1 MQDKIAEVQKGQRPS
16 LLETDKANE
25 LIKAINALG
34 QIEIATSQTGEATVE
49 YMGDSIKI
57 TVPGMP
63 AGYFEKEI
71 QICEDDAVKTYAL
84 LVRGPIA

>member
-1 MQDKIAEVQKGQRPS
+1 MQDKIEEVQKGKRPT

-25 LIKAINALG
+25 LIRAINALG

-71 QICEDDAVKTYAL
+71 QVCEDTEVKTYAM
-84 LVRGPIA
+84 LVRGPIE

>member
-1 MQDKIAEVQKGQRPS
+1 MQDKIAEVQKGKRPT

-25 LIKAINALG
+25 LIRAINALG

-57 TVPGMP
+57 TVPAMP

-71 QICEDDAVKTYAL
+71 QICEGGAVKTYAM
-84 LVRGPIA
+84 LVRGPIE